1 MREIM
6 IGSRESMLAVAQTKI
21 VMDYINENCKGV
33 NASMLTMKT
42 TGDKILDRTLDKVGG
57 KGLFV
62 KELDRALMDGRT
74 MLSVHSLKDLPVEI
88 DEELPVI
95 GYIEG
100 ESAADVLVLPLGE
113 KEIDFSKPIGT
124 ASGRRVKQFLKLYP
138 NVIVKP
144 VRGNLQTRLR
154 KLDSKEYGALIL
166 AEAGLRRLGLEERIS
181 RKFTVDEIIPAAG
194 QGVIAVQGRAGEN
207 YDFLEP
213 LFSQSTKTR
222 VLCERAFVKR
232 LDGGCSAP
240 IAAHCTIRGEKVT
253 VYGYFYNETT
263 GKDASG
269 KVTCNV
275 SEAVNAAIVFADELM
290 NRTIEN

>member
-1 MREIM
+1 MREII

-62 KELDRALMDGRT
+62 KELDRALVDGRT
-74 MLSVHSLKDLPVEI
+74 MLSVHSLKDLPVETN
-88 DEELPVI
+88 EKLTVI

-100 ESAADVLVLPLGE
+100 ESAADVLVLPLGA

-124 ASGRRVKQFLKLYP
+124 ASGRRAKQFLKLYP
-138 NVIVKP
+138 NAIIKP
-144 VRGNLQTRLR
+144 VRGNLQTRLS
-154 KLDSKEYGALIL
+154 KLDGGEYGALIL

-194 QGVIAVQGRAGEN
+194 QGVIAVQGRAGEK
-207 YDFLEP
+207 YDFLLP
-213 LFSQSTKTR
+213 LFSQNTKIR
-222 VLCERAFVKR
+222 VECERAFVKR
-232 LDGGCSAP
+232 LNGGCSAP
-240 IAAHCTIRGEKVT
+240 IAAHCTIKGEKVIL
-253 VYGYFYNETT
+253 YGYFYNEDT
-263 GKDASG
+263 GKEASG
-269 KVTCNV
+269 KVTCGV
-275 SEAVNAAIVFADELM
+275 LEAINIANNFADDLR
-290 NRTIEN
+290 NKTI